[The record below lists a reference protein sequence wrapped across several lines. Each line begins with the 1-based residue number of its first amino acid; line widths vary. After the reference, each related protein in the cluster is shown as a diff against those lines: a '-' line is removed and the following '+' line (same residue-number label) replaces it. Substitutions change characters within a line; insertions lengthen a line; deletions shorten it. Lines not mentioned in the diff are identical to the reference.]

1 MIRPLIAGNWKMFKT
16 VRESLDLVERLK
28 AAVRDVQDRDVVIA
42 PPFTSLYR
50 VGEALKGSNI
60 RLAAQNLS
68 DRPEGACTGEISAR
82 MLMDCGCTHVIV
94 GHSERR
100 TLFGESDAAIGGKL
114 KAAVHSGLTP
124 IFCVGETLAEREG
137 GRTFSVVERQIKE
150 GLNPLD
156 ADDMKKLVI
165 AYEPVWA
172 IGTGRTATPEQAQE
186 AHEFIRRV
194 AAGRCGEATSAGL
207 PILYGG
213 SVNPA
218 NIGGLMARRDIDGA
232 LVGGA
237 SLDADSFAAIV
248 KYQT

>member
-16 VRESLDLVERLK
+16 VRESLDYVERLK
-28 AAVRDVQDRDVVIA
+28 EALRDVRDRDVVIA
-42 PPFTSLYR
+42 PPFTSLYP
-50 VGEALKGSNI
+50 VGGALKGSNI

-68 DRPEGACTGEISAR
+68 DRQEGACTGEISAR
-82 MLMDCGCTHVIV
+82 MLVDCGCTHVII

-100 TLFGESDAAIGGKL
+100 TLFGEQDATIGAKL
-114 KAAVHSGLTP
+114 RAAVGSGLTP
-124 IFCVGETLAEREG
+124 IFCIGETLAERDA
-137 GRTFSVVERQIKE
+137 GRTFAVVERQIKE
-150 GLNPLD
+150 GLNPIA
-156 ADDMKKLVI
+156 ADDMKRLVI

-186 AHEFIRRV
+186 AHAFIRRV
-194 AAGRCGEATSAGL
+194 AAGCGAPADGI

-218 NIGGLMARRDIDGA
+218 NIGGLMAQRDIDGA

-248 KYQT
+248 RYQVS